1 MADDPYVIWFEDLT
15 MDKVPQVGGKNASL
29 GEITRHLAE
38 AGVRVPGGFAV
49 TARAYRA
56 LLDEGG
62 LRQPLSD
69 LFADLDVS
77 NRADLAFAG
86 ERVRGWILNAP
97 IPAEV
102 EQGIRTAYRELCER
116 LGRDVAVAVR
126 SSATAEDLPG
136 ASFAGQQETYLHVR
150 GEDNLLRA
158 VHKCFASL
166 FTDRA
171 ISYRQNKGFDHLE
184 VALSVGV
191 QQMVYADQG
200 AAGVMFSIDTES
212 GFEDVV
218 FINAAY
224 GLGENVVQGAV
235 NPDEYY
241 IFKPLLEQGKRSLI
255 RRKLG
260 SKALRMVYDS
270 NGEARNRRVSPE
282 EQGRFV
288 LSDDEALILA
298 RWAMAVEKHYSG
310 VYGQYT
316 PMDMEWARDQE
327 TGELFMLQAR
337 PETVHAGKK
346 PGLLRSYRLKE
357 SGEVLVEGRSVG
369 SAIATGPVRI
379 VESPK
384 ELKEFNR
391 GDMLVTDMTDPDWE
405 PIMKLASG
413 IVTNRGGRTCH
424 AAIVS
429 RELGIPAVVGAGNAT
444 EALEPDQAVTLSCA
458 EGDTGYIYAGKLD
471 YEVEDLE
478 LDESALPDNVDLMMN
493 VANPERAFN
502 FASLPNRGVGL
513 ARMEFVVNNEIAVHP
528 MALLNPNRTDNRTRS
543 DIRRRTAAFADN
555 REFFVRTLSEG
566 LGTIAA
572 SFWPKD
578 VIVRLSDFKS
588 NEYANLIG
596 GRYFEP
602 EEENPMIGFR
612 GASRYYSDAYR
623 EGFAMECE
631 AIRRARDELGLTN
644 MKVMV
649 PFCRTVAEGRK
660 VLDEMAANGL
670 ERGRDGLEVYIMC
683 ELPTNVVLAE
693 EYAEI
698 FDGFSIG
705 SNDLTQLTLGV
716 DRDSALV
723 APLFDE
729 RDEAVRR
736 FIADVIRKAKASGR
750 KIGICGQAPS
760 DYPDFAQFLVDQGI
774 DSISVN
780 PDALATTAKHLT
792 GGTGSG

>member
-1 MADDPYVIWFEDLT
+1 MSEAPYIIWFEDLT
-15 MDKVPQVGGKNASL
+15 MDMVPQVGGKNASL
-29 GEITRHLAE
+29 GEITRNLAE
-38 AGVRVPGGFAV
+38 AGVRVPGGFAI

-56 LLDEGG
+56 VIDGADLGEP
-62 LRQPLSD
+62 LRE
-69 LFADLDVS
+69 LFADLDVD
-77 NRADLAFAG
+77 NRADLAYAG
-86 ERVRGWILNAP
+86 GRARGWILNAEL
-97 IPAEV
+97 PADLEA
-102 EQGIRTAYRELCER
+102 EIRQTYRTMCQR
-116 LGRDVAVAVR
+116 LGRNVAVAVR
-126 SSATAEDLPG
+126 SSATAEDLPD

-150 GEDNLLRA
+150 GEDNLVRA
-158 VHKCFASL
+158 VHKCMASL

-171 ISYRQNKGFDHLE
+171 ISYRAKRGFDHLD

-191 QQMVYADQG
+191 QQMVYADHG

-212 GFEDVV
+212 GFRDAV
-218 FINAAY
+218 FITAAY

-241 IFKPLLEQGKRSLI
+241 VFKPLLEQGKPALI

-260 SKALRMVYDS
+260 DKAQRLVYGS
-270 NGEARNRRVSPE
+270 NGESKNQRVSA
-282 EQGRFV
+282 QDRNRFV
-288 LSDDEALILA
+288 LSDEEALTLA
-298 RWAMAVEKHYSG
+298 RWAVAVEKHYSG
-310 VYGQYT
+310 FHGKPT

-337 PETVHAGKK
+337 PETVHAGKQEE
-346 PGLLRSYRLKE
+346 LLRSYRLKE
-357 SGEVLVEGRSVG
+357 QGEVRVTGRSVG
-369 SAIATGPVRI
+369 SAIATGPVRVI
-379 VESPK
+379 DSPK
-384 ELKEFNR
+384 DLKEFNQ
-391 GDMLVTDMTDPDWE
+391 GDILVTDMTDPDWE
-405 PIMKLASG
+405 PIMKQAAG

-444 EALEPDQAVTLSCA
+444 EVLDPDEKVTLSCA
-458 EGDTGYIYAGKLD
+458 EGDTGYVYAGKLD

-478 LDESALPDNVDLMMN
+478 LDESALPDSVELMMN
-493 VANPERAFN
+493 VANPERAFT
-502 FASLPNRGVGL
+502 FAQLPNRGVGL

-528 MALLNPNRTDNRTRS
+528 MALLYPEKTNNQARAE
-543 DIRRRTAAFADN
+543 IRRRTAAFADN

-566 LGTIAA
+566 LATIAA

-578 VIVRLSDFKS
+578 VIVRMSDFKS

-596 GRYFEP
+596 GAPFEP

-644 MKVMV
+644 MKIMV
-649 PFCRTVAEGRK
+649 PFCRTVAEGER
-660 VLDEMAANGL
+660 VLAELAANGL
-670 ERGRDGLEVYIMC
+670 ERGEDGLEVYIMC
-683 ELPTNVVLAE
+683 ELPTNVILAE

-723 APLFDE
+723 SPLFDE
-729 RDEAVRR
+729 RDEAVKR
-736 FIADVIRKAKASGR
+736 FIADAIQKVKAKGR

-760 DYPDFAQFLVDQGI
+760 DYPEFAQFLVDQGI

-780 PDALATTAKHLT
+780 PDALATTAKFLKK
-792 GGTGSG
+792 G